1 MNLITEYFTY
11 SHLVNVIQQTESK
24 GRYPGFSVSL
34 SFMLHYFMLPLS
46 FRHACL
52 SCFSCWKRTI
62 SYPFPPPPPKK
73 KISKAKLGLLAWKNS
88 CSEQTLLSQPLTV
101 GSHSV
106 LLHPHPFSFYY
117 SSSSLDLMWSFQR
130 LCNQTSLS
138 FVRNAVSIRMCILC
152 FLTNGEGVFP
162 SDLCRL
168 IQCIFQLY
176 CIH

>member
-1 MNLITEYFTY
+1 MSYNRQSQREGIL
-11 SHLVNVIQQTESK
+11 
-24 GRYPGFSVSL
+24 GFQSL
-34 SFMLHYFMLPLS
+34 SPSCYTTLCCHWALGMPVWAASPVGKEQSHIPPHPPLQE
-46 FRHACL
+46 
-52 SCFSCWKRTI
+52 
-62 SYPFPPPPPKK
+62 K
-73 KISKAKLGLLAWKNS
+73 KISKAKFGLLAWKNS

-101 GSHSV
+101 GSHSL